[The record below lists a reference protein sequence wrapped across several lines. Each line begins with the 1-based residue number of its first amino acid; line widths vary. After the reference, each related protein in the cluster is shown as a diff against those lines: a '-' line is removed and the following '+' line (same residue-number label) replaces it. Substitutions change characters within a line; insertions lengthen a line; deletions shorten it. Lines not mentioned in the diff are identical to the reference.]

1 MISIAGHM
9 PTCNV
14 FHDARW
20 MNGLTMRTFELGHYN
35 IPEKIIEA
43 WINEIGDELLPV
55 QERAIN
61 RYHVL
66 NGANLLISSPDT
78 LGRTFIGEIAAVKG
92 AVEKKKVVYL
102 VPSKPIATEKYLD
115 FRKKYEPFGIGMV
128 VSSREYGECDWRI
141 RAGEFEI
148 AVIVY
153 EKMSQL
159 MLENSFLLR
168 SVSILIIDD
177 LQEIGDPYRGPGL
190 EITLTEIATS
200 LHHPQII
207 GLSAVLVNADAVARW
222 LGTDLLSHNRM
233 PVELQRSAIYK
244 AAFQYRIHGAFEKK
258 TEALTG
264 MASDDSADILLANI
278 LHLIERSDQILII
291 LQSRIDTMV
300 FACILSDRI
309 NLPCASGALKD
320 LHLLEE
326 TCLKK
331 GLCHCLR
338 KSIAFHHEDL
348 SRGERNIVERYA
360 RKGKIKVIFCTA
372 AMAVGMNLPATTIV
386 LRTHKRE
393 SDGNNHVTLTPICWA
408 EYENIGRND
417 GIHGFGWNSGGPITI
432 AGSDYEHCIC
442 GNHNEGESAPT
453 SRLSEKGLENNI
465 LSIVA
470 SGLVQNRRDLETF
483 LSRTFMGL
491 SESRETIRENLE
503 KAIRFLLDNG
513 FVEQNHRKEMGG
525 TPLGKVVALK
535 GITCLT
541 ALELASFFRE
551 VGDKELAD
559 LEILHAII
567 SSDDGKR
574 VYIRVARD
582 RHRSQKYE
590 QFMRE
595 IFEGQQ
601 EYMGELFSYVVKTP
615 LLLTG
620 GKSQICKHV
629 RLLDRWIQGKDPPS
643 IRRDFESYF
652 GTIAAVAEG
661 MSWIMDAASLIA
673 QSAGS
678 PKALQDRLSILS
690 ERLLYGVEEKGLELP
705 RLRVQGL
712 GRAGIKILVMEG
724 LATRKA
730 IREVSL
736 SILAKLI
743 PKRIAVNLKKAVAS
757 ATMESMVV
765 ETITPDDTL
774 LCRDRIEITGRLM
787 EKRNLIMIND
797 SPTGV
802 TDRSL
807 ELLLR
812 FGIALKKDGHGWVHR
827 EDFASRTGATQL
839 ISRLRN
845 ELRSLTLAKDGKI
858 IENDKS
864 GNYRLSIPPQNVVID
879 TASLMKHWN
888 AVIRGMAGS
897 V

>member
-1 MISIAGHM
+1 M
-9 PTCNV
+9 PTRNV

-20 MNGLTMRTFELGHYN
+20 MNGLTMRTFELGRYN

-43 WINEIGDELLPV
+43 WINEIGEELLPV

-78 LGRTFIGEIAAVKG
+78 LGRTFIGEITAVKG

-128 VSSREYGECDWRI
+128 VSSREYGECDLRI

-177 LQEIGDPYRGPGL
+177 LQEIGDSCRGPGL

-233 PVELQRSAIYK
+233 PVELQRSAVYK
-244 AAFQYRIHGAFEKK
+244 AAFQYRIHSAFEKK

-278 LHLIERSDQILII
+278 LHLIERSDQILIV

-300 FACILSDRI
+300 FSRILSDRI
-309 NLPCASGALKD
+309 HLPCASGALKD

-331 GLCHCLR
+331 GLRHCLR

-348 SRGERNIVERYA
+348 SREERNIVERYA

-408 EYENIGRND
+408 EYENIGRHV
-417 GIHGFGWNSGGPITI
+417 GRQRFGWNSGGPITI
-432 AGSDYEHCIC
+432 AGSDYEHCILC
-442 GNHNEGESAPT
+442 GSHNEEESAPT
-453 SRLSEKGLENNI
+453 SRLNEKGLENSILNI
-465 LSIVA
+465 VT
-470 SGLVQNRRDLETF
+470 SGLAQNRRDLETF

-491 SESRETIRENLE
+491 SESREAIRENLE

-513 FVEQNHRKEMGG
+513 FVEQSHRKELGV
-525 TPLGKVVALK
+525 TSLGKVVALK

-551 VGDKELAD
+551 VGEKELAD

-582 RHRSQKYE
+582 KHRSQKYE

-601 EYMGELFSYVVKTP
+601 EYMGELFSYVVKSP

-620 GKSQICKHV
+620 GKSQICKHI

-652 GTIAAVAEG
+652 GTIAAVAEA

-673 QSAGS
+673 QSTGS
-678 PKALQDRLSILS
+678 PKILQDRLSILS
-690 ERLLYGVEEKGLELP
+690 EKLLYGVEEKGLELA

-724 LATRKA
+724 LATRKV
-730 IREVSL
+730 IRGVSL
-736 SILAKLI
+736 SVLAKLI
-743 PKRIAVNLKKAVAS
+743 PKKIAVNLKKAVAPD
-757 ATMESMVV
+757 TVESTIV
-765 ETITPDDTL
+765 ETITPDNTL
-774 LCRDRIEITGRLM
+774 LCRDRIEITGRLT

-797 SPTGV
+797 SLTGL

-812 FGIALKKDGHGWVHR
+812 FGIALKKDGHGWIHR
-827 EDFASRTGATQL
+827 EDFASGTGATQL

-879 TASLMKHWN
+879 TASLLMHWN
-888 AVIRGMAGS
+888 AVIRGMAGL

>member
-1 MISIAGHM
+1 M
-9 PTCNV
+9 PTRNAV
-14 FHDARW
+14 HDARW
-20 MNGLTMRTFELGHYN
+20 MNDLTMRTFELGHYN
-35 IPEKIIEA
+35 IPEKIIQA
-43 WINEIGDELLPV
+43 WISEIGEELLPV
-55 QERAIN
+55 QERAIK

-78 LGRTFIGEIAAVKG
+78 LGRTFMGEIAAVKG
-92 AVEKKKVVYL
+92 VVEKKKVVYL
-102 VPSKPIATEKYLD
+102 VPSKPIAAEKYLD
-115 FRKKYEPFGIGMV
+115 FRKKYEPFGICMA
-128 VSSREYGECDWRI
+128 VSTRDYGECDWRI

-148 AVIVY
+148 AFIVY

-177 LQEIGDPYRGPGL
+177 LQEIGDPCRGPGL
-190 EITLTEIATS
+190 EVTLTEIATS

-233 PVELQRSAIYK
+233 PVELQRSAVYK
-244 AAFQYRIHGAFEKK
+244 ATFQYRIHSAFEKK

-264 MASDDSADILLANI
+264 MASDDSADILLANV
-278 LHLIERSDQILII
+278 LHLIERGDQILIV
-291 LQSRIDTMV
+291 LQSRVDTMV
-300 FACILSDRI
+300 FARILSDRI
-309 NLPCASGALKD
+309 NLPCASGALKE
-320 LHLLEE
+320 LYLLEE

-331 GLCHCLR
+331 GLRHCLR

-348 SRGERNIVERYA
+348 SREERNIVEGYA

-393 SDGNNHVTLTPICWA
+393 SDGNNHVTLTPICWM
-408 EYENIGRND
+408 EYENIGRHV
-417 GIHGFGWNSGGPITI
+417 GRQGFGWNSGGPITV
-432 AGSDYEHCIC
+432 AGSDYEHCISY
-442 GNHNEGESAPT
+442 GSHNEEESAPT
-453 SRLSEKGLENNI
+453 SRLNEKGLENNI
-465 LSIVA
+465 LNIVA
-470 SGLVQNRRDLETF
+470 SGLARNRRDLETF

-491 SESRETIRENLE
+491 SESREIIRENLE

-513 FVEQNHRKEMGG
+513 FVEQNHRKEMGV

-535 GITCLT
+535 GISCLT

-551 VGDKELAD
+551 VGDRELAD
-559 LEILHAII
+559 LEILHAIM

-574 VYIRVARD
+574 AYIRVARD
-582 RHRSQKYE
+582 KHRSQKYE

-601 EYMGELFSYVVKTP
+601 EYMGELFSYVVKSP

-620 GKSQICKHV
+620 GKSQICKHI
-629 RLLDRWIQGKDPPS
+629 RLLDRWIRGKDPPS

-673 QSAGS
+673 QSTGS

-690 ERLLYGVEEKGLELP
+690 EKLLYGVEEKGLELA

-724 LATRKA
+724 LTTRKA

-736 SILAKLI
+736 SVLAKLI
-743 PKRIAVNLKKAVAS
+743 PKKIAVNLKKAVAS
-757 ATMESMVV
+757 DTVESMIV
-765 ETITPDDTL
+765 ENITPDNTL

-787 EKRNLIMIND
+787 EKRNLMMIND

-812 FGIALKKDGHGWVHR
+812 FGMALKKDGHGWVHW

-845 ELRSLTLAKDGKI
+845 ELRSLTLTKDGKI
-858 IENDKS
+858 IENDGS
-864 GNYRLSIPPQNVVID
+864 GNYRLSIPPQNVTID
-879 TASLMKHWN
+879 AESLKKHWN
-888 AVIRGMAGS
+888 ATIRGLAES

>member
-1 MISIAGHM
+1 
-9 PTCNV
+9 
-14 FHDARW
+14 
-20 MNGLTMRTFELGHYN
+20 MRIFELDRYN
-35 IPEKIIEA
+35 IPVRIIEI
-43 WINEIGDELLPV
+43 WINEIGEELLPV
-55 QERAIN
+55 QERAIK
-61 RYHVL
+61 RYHIL

-78 LGRTFIGEIAAVKG
+78 LGRTFMGEIAAVKG
-92 AVEKKKVVYL
+92 AVEKKKVVYF
-102 VPSKPIATEKYLD
+102 VPLKSIAEEKYLD

-128 VSSREYGECDWRI
+128 VSTREYGEFDLRI

-148 AVIVY
+148 AVIAY

-159 MLENSFLLR
+159 MLENPFLLR

-177 LQEIGDPYRGPGL
+177 LQEIGDPYRGPEL

-207 GLSAVLVNADAVARW
+207 GLSAVLVDADAVARW
-222 LGTDLLSHNRM
+222 LGADLLSHNRM
-233 PVELQRSAIYK
+233 PVELQRSAVYK

-278 LHLIERSDQILII
+278 LHLIERGDQILII
-291 LQSRIDTMV
+291 LKSRIDTMV
-300 FACILSDRI
+300 FAHILSDRI
-309 NLPCASGALKD
+309 NLPCASDALKD

-331 GLCHCLR
+331 GLRHCLR

-348 SRGERNIVERYA
+348 SREERNIVERYA

-372 AMAVGMNLPATTIV
+372 AMAVGMNLPATTIA
-386 LRTHKRE
+386 LHTHKRE
-393 SDGNNHVTLTPICWA
+393 NDGSNHVTLTPICWA

-417 GIHGFGWNSGGPITI
+417 GIHGFGWNSGGPITN
-432 AGSDYEHCIC
+432 AGSDYEHCILC

-465 LSIVA
+465 LNIVA
-470 SGLVQNRRDLETF
+470 SGLAKNRRDLETF

-491 SESRETIRENLE
+491 SESREAIRENLE

-513 FVEQNHRKEMGG
+513 FVEQSHRKEMGV

-551 VGDKELAD
+551 VEDRDLTD
-559 LEILHAII
+559 LEILHAVT

-601 EYMGELFSYVVKTP
+601 EYMGELFSYVVKSP

-620 GKSQICKHV
+620 GKSQIFKYI
-629 RLLDRWIQGKDPPS
+629 RLLDRWIRGKDPPPS
-643 IRRDFESYF
+643 RRDFESYF
-652 GTIAAVAEG
+652 GPIAAVAEG

-673 QSAGS
+673 QSTGY
-678 PKALQDRLSILS
+678 PQALQGRLSILS
-690 ERLLYGVEEKGLELP
+690 EKLLYGVEEKGLELA
-705 RLRVQGL
+705 RLKVQGL
-712 GRAGIKILVMEG
+712 GRAGIKILVTEG
-724 LATRKA
+724 FTSRKA

-736 SILAKLI
+736 SVLAKLI
-743 PKRIAVNLKKAVAS
+743 PKKIAVSLKKAVAS
-757 ATMESMVV
+757 ETVESMVV
-765 ETITPDDTL
+765 ETITPDNTL
-774 LCRDRIEITGRLM
+774 LFGDRIEITGRLM
-787 EKRNLIMIND
+787 DKRNLIMIND

-812 FGIALKKDGHGWVHR
+812 FGIALKKDGRGWVHR
-827 EDFASRTGATQL
+827 EDFASGTGSTQL

-888 AVIRGMAGS
+888 AVIKGMAES

>member
-1 MISIAGHM
+1 
-9 PTCNV
+9 
-14 FHDARW
+14 
-20 MNGLTMRTFELGHYN
+20 
-35 IPEKIIEA
+35 
-43 WINEIGDELLPV
+43 
-55 QERAIN
+55 
-61 RYHVL
+61 
-66 NGANLLISSPDT
+66 
-78 LGRTFIGEIAAVKG
+78 
-92 AVEKKKVVYL
+92 
-102 VPSKPIATEKYLD
+102 
-115 FRKKYEPFGIGMV
+115 
-128 VSSREYGECDWRI
+128 
-141 RAGEFEI
+141 
-148 AVIVY
+148 
-153 EKMSQL
+153 
-159 MLENSFLLR
+159 
-168 SVSILIIDD
+168 
-177 LQEIGDPYRGPGL
+177 
-190 EITLTEIATS
+190 
-200 LHHPQII
+200 
-207 GLSAVLVNADAVARW
+207 
-222 LGTDLLSHNRM
+222 
-233 PVELQRSAIYK
+233 
-244 AAFQYRIHGAFEKK
+244 
-258 TEALTG
+258 

-278 LHLIERSDQILII
+278 LHLIERGDQILII

-300 FACILSDRI
+300 FARILSDRI
-309 NLPCASGALKD
+309 NLPCSSGALKE
-320 LHLLEE
+320 LYLLEE

-331 GLCHCLR
+331 GLRHCLR

-348 SRGERNIVERYA
+348 SREERNIVERHA
-360 RKGKIKVIFCTA
+360 RKGKIKVIFCTG
-372 AMAVGMNLPATTIV
+372 AMAVGMYLPATTIV

-393 SDGNNHVTLTPICWA
+393 NDGNNHVTLTPICWM
-408 EYENIGRND
+408 EYENIGRHV
-417 GIHGFGWNSGGPITI
+417 GRQGFGWNSGGPITV
-432 AGSDYEHCIC
+432 AGSDYEHCISYVSR
-442 GNHNEGESAPT
+442 NEEESAPT
-453 SRLSEKGLENNI
+453 SRLNEKGLGNNI
-465 LSIVA
+465 LNIVA
-470 SGLVQNRRDLETF
+470 SGLARNRRGLETF
-483 LSRTFMGL
+483 LSKTFMGL
-491 SESRETIRENLE
+491 SECREAIRENLE
-503 KAIRFLLDNG
+503 KAIRFLFDNG
-513 FVEQNHRKEMGG
+513 FVEQNHRKEMGV

-551 VGDKELAD
+551 VGDRELTD

-582 RHRSQKYE
+582 KHRSQKYE

-601 EYMGELFSYVVKTP
+601 EYMGELFSYVVKSP

-620 GKSQICKHV
+620 GKSQICKHIH
-629 RLLDRWIQGKDPPS
+629 LLDRWIQGKDPPP

-661 MSWIMDAASLIA
+661 MSWIMDAAALIA

-690 ERLLYGVEEKGLELP
+690 EKLLYGVEEKGLELA
-705 RLRVQGL
+705 RLKVQGL

-736 SILAKLI
+736 SVLAKLI

-757 ATMESMVV
+757 DTVESMIV
-765 ETITPDDTL
+765 ETITPDSTL
-774 LCRDRIEITGRLM
+774 LFGDRIEITGRLT

-812 FGIALKKDGHGWVHR
+812 FGIALKKDGRGWVHR

-858 IENDKS
+858 IENDGS
-864 GNYRLSIPPQNVVID
+864 GNYRLSIPPQNVIID
-879 TASLMKHWN
+879 AESLMKHWN
-888 AVIRGMAGS
+888 AVIKKACCEYLSCGFAK
-897 V
+897 

>member
-1 MISIAGHM
+1 M
-9 PTCNV
+9 
-14 FHDARW
+14 HDARR
-20 MNGLTMRTFELGHYN
+20 MNGLTMRTFELGRYN

-43 WINEIGDELLPV
+43 WISEIGEELLPV
-55 QERAIN
+55 QERAIE

-78 LGRTFIGEIAAVKG
+78 LGRKFIGEIAAVKG

-102 VPSKPIATEKYLD
+102 VPLKSIAEEKYLD
-115 FRKKYEPFGIGMV
+115 FREKYESFGIGTALSV
-128 VSSREYGECDWRI
+128 REYGEYDLRI
-141 RAGEFEI
+141 HAGEFEI
-148 AVIVY
+148 AVIVC

-159 MLENSFLLR
+159 MLENPFLLR

-177 LQEIGDPYRGPGL
+177 LHEIGDPYNKSPEL
-190 EITLTEIATS
+190 DVTLTGIVTS

-207 GLSAVLVNADAVARW
+207 GLATVLVNADAVARW

-233 PVELQRSAIYK
+233 PVELQRSAVYK
-244 AAFQYRIHGAFEKK
+244 AAFQYRIHNSFEKK
-258 TEALTG
+258 TEILTG
-264 MASDDSADILLANI
+264 MASDDSADILLANV
-278 LHLIERSDQILII
+278 LHLIEKGDQILII

-300 FACILSDRI
+300 LARILSDRI
-309 NLPCASGALKD
+309 NLPCASGALKE
-320 LHLLEE
+320 LYLLEE

-331 GLCHCLR
+331 GLRHCLR
-338 KSIAFHHEDL
+338 KSIAFLHEDL
-348 SRGERNIVERYA
+348 SREERNIIERHA
-360 RKGKIKVIFCTA
+360 RKGKIKVIFCTV
-372 AMAVGMNLPATTIV
+372 AMAASMKPPATTIV
-386 LRTHKRE
+386 LRAHKRE
-393 SDGNNHVTLTPICWA
+393 NDGNSHVTLTPICWA
-408 EYENIGRND
+408 EYESIGRND
-417 GIHGFGWNSGGPITI
+417 GRHGFGWNSGGPITI
-432 AGSDYEHCIC
+432 AGTDYEHCILC
-442 GNHNEGESAPT
+442 GSHNEGDSAPT
-453 SRLSEKGLENNI
+453 SRLNERGLESNI
-465 LSIVA
+465 LNIVA
-470 SGLVQNRRDLETF
+470 SGLAKNGRDLETF
-483 LSRTFMGL
+483 LSKTFMGL

-503 KAIRFLLDNG
+503 KAIRFLFDNG
-513 FVEQNHRKEMGG
+513 FVEQNHSKEMGV

-535 GITCLT
+535 GISCLT

-551 VGDKELAD
+551 VEEKELAD

-574 VYIRVARD
+574 VYVRVARD
-582 RHRSQKYE
+582 KHRSQKYE

-601 EYMGELFSYVVKTP
+601 EYMGELFSYVVKSP

-620 GKSQICKHV
+620 GKSQICKHI
-629 RLLDRWIQGKDPPS
+629 RLLDRWIQGKDPPP

-661 MSWIMDAASLIA
+661 MSWIMDAAALIA

-690 ERLLYGVEEKGLELP
+690 EKLLYGVEEKGLELA
-705 RLRVQGL
+705 RLKVQGL
-712 GRAGIKILVMEG
+712 GRAGIKILVAEG
-724 LATRKA
+724 FATRKA

-736 SILAKLI
+736 SVLAKLI

-757 ATMESMVV
+757 DTVESMIV

-774 LCRDRIEITGRLM
+774 LCSDRIEITGRLI
-787 EKRNLIMIND
+787 EKRNLIMVND
-797 SPTGV
+797 SPTGI

-812 FGIALKKDGHGWVHR
+812 FGMALKKDGHGWVHW
-827 EDFASRTGATQL
+827 EDFASGTGSTQL

-858 IENDKS
+858 IENDRS
-864 GNYRLSIPPQNVVID
+864 GNYRLSIPPQNVTID
-879 TASLMKHWN
+879 AESLLKHWN
-888 AVIRGMAGS
+888 ATIRGLARS
-897 V
+897 VQKP